1 MKEWVFLCLFTC
13 NCGHLFFISHQ
24 KFCCTVVSGN
34 LSINFLYFYIKFHF
48 IISHVFFLS
57 FSNWRHILL
66 KFAFFFPSGYPHS
79 RHILCNHFPDAEILW
94 YLIFLLDSDVEVSFQ
109 LQSLMIRQHCPRNR
123 MDLYLEA
130 WNEQIA
136 KKSSWTAISS

>member
-57 FSNWRHILL
+57 FFLNQKPYHFITWCIGHLKNTSSLHYGDLPNVDYFHFSKRNSLVSPLISTKKVFKSWQVVKLMVVNVTFSRILM
-66 KFAFFFPSGYPHS
+66 
-79 RHILCNHFPDAEILW
+79 
-94 YLIFLLDSDVEVSFQ
+94 FLEWT
-109 LQSLMIRQHCPRNR
+109 SL
-123 MDLYLEA
+123 
-130 WNEQIA
+130 
-136 KKSSWTAISS
+136 